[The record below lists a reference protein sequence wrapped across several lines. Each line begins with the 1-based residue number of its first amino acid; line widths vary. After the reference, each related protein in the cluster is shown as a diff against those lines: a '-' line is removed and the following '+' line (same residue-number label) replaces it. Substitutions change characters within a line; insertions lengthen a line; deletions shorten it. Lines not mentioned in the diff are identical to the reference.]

1 MEIIVWIILFSILMG
16 VVLVLQYW
24 SELVRSKE
32 TYSRDELLDFLRIIP
47 DRLKRLAGKEELG
60 LAIMAIVSG
69 IAVGWLLTLLGG
81 VFAENVAADVPD
93 HAEGSVPNYFF
104 QSALFVFVLHIA
116 WPSFKEFAL
125 DRGGE
130 DGMFFRVLS
139 TEIPFFVGL
148 AVTIASINLTSWG
161 VYHEMSFLFCF
172 PDIIILLAYA
182 GYRID
187 SMSADF
193 PDDDRPLPPRRK
205 PAPDDE
211 F

>member
-24 SELVRSKE
+24 SELIRAKE
-32 TYSRDELLDFLRIIP
+32 NYTKDELLDFLQIIP
-47 DRLKRLAGKEELG
+47 DRLRRLAGQEELG
-60 LAIMAIVSG
+60 LAIMALVSG
-69 IAVGWLLTLLGG
+69 IAVAWLLTLLGG
-81 VFAENVAADVPD
+81 VFAENIAADIPD

-130 DGMFFRVLS
+130 SGVLFRVLS
-139 TEIPFFVGL
+139 TEIPFFVAL
-148 AVTIASINLTSWG
+148 SVTIASINLTSWG
-161 VYHEMSFLFCF
+161 VYHSMSFLFCF
-172 PDIIILLAYA
+172 PDIILLLVYA

-187 SMSADF
+187 SMDKDF
-193 PDDDRPLPPRRK
+193 PDDNRPATRSRK